1 MSATQVIL
9 LERIEKL
16 GQMGDV
22 VNVKPGYARN
32 FLIPQNKAL
41 RATKD
46 NVAYFEG
53 QRKALEAAN
62 DKQKSEAETL
72 AKKLSGLKAPL
83 IRAASEAG
91 HLYGSVTSRDI
102 ANEVAAASGEAVTRN
117 MVEMNRSFKEIGL
130 FPVNIILH
138 PEVKTEI
145 IINIARTTE
154 EAQTQAETGRALIAD
169 AKEDEVVETEAAL
182 EEVMDEDALEA
193 EKEKLAED
201 AAKEEADAAKD
212 AEIAEKQAAKR
223 AEMAEAAA
231 AEPSEEMSEEVSKE
245 EGAE

>member
-53 QRKALEAAN
+53 HRKSLEAAN
-62 DKQKSEAETL
+62 DKQKAAAEKL
-72 AKKLSGLKAPL
+72 AEKLSGLKAPL

-91 HLYGSVTSRDI
+91 QLYGSVTSRDI
-102 ANEVAAASGEAVTRN
+102 AVEIAAASDEAITRN
-117 MVEMNRSFKEIGL
+117 MDEVNRSFKEIGL
-130 FPVNIILH
+130 FSVNIILH
-138 PEVKTEI
+138 PEVKTQVI
-145 IINIARTTE
+145 VNIARTSE
-154 EAQTQAETGRALIAD
+154 EAQTQAETGRALVAD
-169 AKEDEVVETEAAL
+169 AKDDEVVETEAAL

-201 AAKEEADAAKD
+201 AARDEADAAKE
-212 AEIAEKQAAKR
+212 AEIAEKQAAKH
-223 AEMAEAAA
+223 AEMAEDAAA
-231 AEPSEEMSEEVSKE
+231 APSEEMSEEVSKE
-245 EGAE
+245 EDAE